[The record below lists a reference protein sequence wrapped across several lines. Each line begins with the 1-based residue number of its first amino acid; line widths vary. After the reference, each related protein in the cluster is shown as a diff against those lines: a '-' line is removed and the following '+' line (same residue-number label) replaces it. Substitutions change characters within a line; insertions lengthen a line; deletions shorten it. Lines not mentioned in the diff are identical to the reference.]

1 MSWIPDL
8 MASDTAAYT
17 VLVRDVARDLLEK
30 AAAGRADTYLSR
42 LQEIAPFQDDRDKLL
57 RLNGLLHQAL
67 GYIQGKTDAINTMWA
82 DFGEELAGECPPN
95 PHAGGALDG

>member
-1 MSWIPDL
+1 MNWIPDL
-8 MASDTAAYT
+8 MASDVTAYT
-17 VLVRDVARDLLEK
+17 ALVRDVARDLLEK

-95 PHAGGALDG
+95 PHAGGAPNG